1 MMPVKMVHASRGK
14 LARAEPVAQKYEQ
27 GKVHHVG
34 TSVVM
39 ADGSKNEG
47 HLDNLE
53 DQMCTW
59 ERLSATYSP
68 DRIDAL
74 VLAIHEL
81 MIDGAKEIIT
91 SRLKGMH

>member
-1 MMPVKMVHASRGK
+1 M
-14 LARAEPVAQKYEQ
+14 ARAEPVAQKYEQ

-34 TSVVM
+34 RAVTM
-39 ADGSKNEG
+39 ADGTKNEG

-74 VLAIHEL
+74 VWCITEL
-81 MIDGAKEIIT
+81 MISGSKPIVT
-91 SRLKGMH
+91 SRLRGMH